1 MLAAIINYK
10 GYTVFAAP
18 VAVLVCLYRALVF
31 CAVAAYIPITIIE
44 RTNAPAN
51 AAFII
56 CLWSSSASFH
66 GYAPFQPL
74 KIGGYLC
81 FLCSLASVW
90 PVKVLQSGYVLQYID
105 GAAVRQA
112 KADARYII
120 YYIYNIYSAR
130 GKTPKSLYLQG
141 FAPCFRSFLSARFSG
156 VICPFFGGVPP
167 KIRG

>member
-18 VAVLVCLYRALVF
+18 VAVLVLMYRALVF

-44 RTNAPAN
+44 RTNAA
-51 AAFII
+51 AYCAFIL

-81 FLCSLASVW
+81 FLCFLW
-90 PVKVLQSGYVLQYID
+90 P
-105 GAAVRQA
+105 
-112 KADARYII
+112 
-120 YYIYNIYSAR
+120 
-130 GKTPKSLYLQG
+130 LYGL
-141 FAPCFRSFLSARFSG
+141 
-156 VICPFFGGVPP
+156 
-167 KIRG
+167 